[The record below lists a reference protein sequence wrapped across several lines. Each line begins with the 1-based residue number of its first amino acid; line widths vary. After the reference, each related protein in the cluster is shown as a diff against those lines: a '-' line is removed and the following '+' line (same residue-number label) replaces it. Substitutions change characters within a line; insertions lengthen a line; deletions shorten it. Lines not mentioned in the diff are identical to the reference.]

1 MTMDMIV
8 RKKALKIQERLG
20 MNIGVA
26 GGVSSIPTVRT
37 SDQAMNALR
46 ELYKI
51 GFRAFLLPRELFSGI
66 LTSTDLYKN
75 YYGELL
81 RIKEL
86 AKKLNIELSI
96 QHPNLSDMPD
106 EDLKTFCSIMSIMDA
121 RTFIIRP
128 NFYRMMPQDQA
139 LRLVVHKINEIM
151 MGLRTRA
158 RIGIETTGTIGE
170 LGSLDEMIEIVKRTH
185 GTEPIINWG
194 NIHARG
200 SGGLRTEE
208 DYRKVLDKVR
218 WDVGSSWI
226 QNAYFIFS
234 GVSYGPSGKIKEIPL
249 RRSDMNLKYM
259 IKGAMSLGIKGTL
272 ILDDP
277 SKEKVVLDMLEDI
290 ADMVR

>member
-20 MNIGVA
+20 MNIGIA
-26 GGVSSIPTVRT
+26 GGISSIPVVRT
-37 SDQAMNALR
+37 STQALTVLR
-46 ELYKI
+46 ELYKV
-51 GFRAFLLPRELFSGI
+51 GLRAFLMPRELFSGI

-86 AKKLNIELSI
+86 AKKLNIELAI

-106 EDLKTFCSIMSIMDA
+106 EDLKIFCSIQSIMDA
-121 RTFIIRP
+121 RTFIIQP

-139 LRLVVHKINEIM
+139 ARLVVYKINEIM
-151 MGLRTRA
+151 TGLRTRA
-158 RIGIETTGTIGE
+158 RIGIETTGSVSE
-170 LGSLDEMIEIVKRTH
+170 LGSLEEVIDIVKRTH
-185 GTEPIINWG
+185 GTEPVINWG

-200 SGGLRTEE
+200 SGTLRSEA
-208 DYRKVLDKVR
+208 DFRRVLDR
-218 WDVGSSWI
+218 LRADIGMGWT

-234 GVSYGPSGKIKEIPL
+234 GVSYGPSGKMKTIPVDSADISL
-249 RRSDMNLKYM
+249 RHM
-259 IKGAMSLGIKGTL
+259 IKSVMSLGVKGTI

-277 SKEKVVLDMLEDI
+277 DKEGLILNKLEEI